1 MLRKITQFNMV
12 GACVCVSG
20 NSALQCVP
28 ISNCSTHSCTHFNMA
43 YLKKATESQQEC
55 GLQKQNLKWFLM
67 KMSDALRVRV
77 CVCYTYVACTATVIR
92 LQCAHAHT
100 HTHK

>member
-1 MLRKITQFNMV
+1 MLCKITQFNMV

-77 CVCYTYVACTATVIR
+77 CECVCVCVI
-92 LQCAHAHT
+92 LM
-100 HTHK
+100 